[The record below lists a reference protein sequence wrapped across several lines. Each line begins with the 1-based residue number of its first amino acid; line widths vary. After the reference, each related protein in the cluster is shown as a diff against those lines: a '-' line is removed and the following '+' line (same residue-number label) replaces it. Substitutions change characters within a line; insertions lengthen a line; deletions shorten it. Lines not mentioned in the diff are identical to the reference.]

1 MNRCPIT
8 YDLCGNNKYSEKG
21 LRMIAPKL
29 THLNDLPYTAA
40 ELRQEAANRA
50 KKLSIQGVQPKLSA
64 TISVVEQEF
73 KIVDQFGT
81 YIIKPQNDLF
91 PELPQNEDVTMR
103 MAKVFGLDVPF
114 HGMLYAKDGSLS
126 YFIKRFDRYGKGKKL
141 ATEDFAQ
148 LTGNTRDTKYRFT
161 MEKLV
166 PVIDEFCSFPAIE
179 KADFFKRILFCYV
192 TGNEDMHLKNF
203 SLITKNEKTTL
214 TPVYDFLNSSIA
226 IKNPEEEIALTLKG
240 KKSNLKASDFIDYYA
255 KERLQLNEKTVNTI
269 LEQMLNTIPKW
280 KELLEISFLSDEMKE
295 KYFLLMETRVQM
307 FKETILKSV

>member
-8 YDLCGNNKYSEKG
+8 YELCGNDKYSEKG

-166 PVIDEFCSFPAIE
+166 PVLDEFCSFPAIE

-203 SLITKNEKTTL
+203 SLITKNGKTTL
-214 TPVYDFLNSSIA
+214 TPIYDFLNSSIA

-240 KKSNLKASDFIDYYA
+240 KKSNLKATDFVDYYA
-255 KERLQLNEKTVNTI
+255 KERLQLNEKTVTTI
-269 LEQMLNTIPKW
+269 LEQMHNAVPKW
-280 KELLEISFLSDEMKE
+280 KELLEISFLSEEMKE
-295 KYFLLMETRVQM
+295 KYLVLLEVKTKM
-307 FKETILKSV
+307 FK

>member
-8 YDLCGNNKYSEKG
+8 YELCGTDKYSEKG

-29 THLNDLPYTAA
+29 TYLNDLPYTAV

-64 TISVVEQEF
+64 AISIVDQEF

-91 PELPQNEDVTMR
+91 PQLPENEDVTMR
-103 MAKVFGLDVPF
+103 MAKVFGLEVPF
-114 HGMLYAKDGSLS
+114 HGMVYAKDGSLS

-148 LTGNTRDTKYRFT
+148 LTANTRDTKYRFT
-161 MEKLV
+161 MEKLI
-166 PVIDEFCSFPAIE
+166 PVLDEFCSFPAIE

-203 SLITKNEKTTL
+203 SLITKNGKTTL

-226 IKNPEEEIALTLKG
+226 IKNPEEEIALALKG
-240 KKSNLKASDFIDYYA
+240 KKSNLKAADFVDYYA
-255 KERLQLNEKTVNTI
+255 KDRLQLNEKTVEII
-269 LEQMLNTIPKW
+269 LQEMRRATLKW
-280 KELLEISFLSDEMKE
+280 KELLEISFLSPDMKE
-295 KYFLLMETRVQM
+295 KYLNLMESRVQM
-307 FKETILKSV
+307 FL

>member
-8 YDLCGNNKYSEKG
+8 YELCGTDKYSQKG

-29 THLNDLPYTAA
+29 TYLNDLPYTAV

-64 TISVVEQEF
+64 AVSIMDQEF

-91 PELPQNEDVTMR
+91 PQLPENEDMTMR
-103 MAKVFGLDVPF
+103 MAKLFGLEVPF
-114 HGMLYAKDGSLS
+114 HGMVYAKDGSLS

-148 LTGNTRDTKYRFT
+148 LTANTRDTKYRFT
-161 MEKLV
+161 MEKLI
-166 PVIDEFCSFPAIE
+166 PVLDEFCSFPAIE

-203 SLITKNEKTTL
+203 SLITQKGKTTL
-214 TPVYDFLNSSIA
+214 TPIYDFLNSTIA
-226 IKNPEEEIALTLKG
+226 IKNPEEEIALMLKG
-240 KKSNLKASDFIDYYA
+240 KKSNLKAADFIDYYA
-255 KERLQLNEKTVNTI
+255 KERLLLNEKTINTI
-269 LEQMLNTIPKW
+269 LDQMKKATPKW

-295 KYFLLMETRVQM
+295 KYLELLENRVGM
-307 FKETILKSV
+307 FSSH